1 VRVPR
6 AKNGSAYIWTGSR
19 VLEATEGTLLSGS
32 TRRRFSG
39 VSTDSR
45 HIASGQLF
53 VALIGERF
61 DGHRFA
67 ALAVEKGAS
76 GVLVER
82 RSVRRIPLQRFR
94 DQGVFC
100 VSVPD
105 TTRALGALAA
115 HHRRR
120 WNGKVAAITG
130 SNGKTTTRKMTA
142 EVIRQKFSTLSTLG
156 NYNNEIGVP
165 LTLLNLSP
173 EHRWAVVELGM
184 NHPGEIGRLAAICS
198 PNIGVITNIAPAH
211 LEGVGSVEGVAA
223 AKAELLA
230 HIQKGGTAVLNADDA
245 NVLTLSNR
253 AACRVL
259 LYGRRKPA
267 AIRATAVRQSRQ
279 GVRFD
284 LHVAETRIPVM
295 LPTPGKFM
303 ISNALGAA
311 AVGFLAG
318 LSPERIR
325 DGLEAFVP
333 EKGRMAVT
341 MLAGRIGLIDDTYN
355 ANPGSVKAAIDTLM
369 RLKGKNGRGILVLG
383 DMLELGIHSEA
394 LHRCIG
400 AHAGDAGAHRLY
412 AAGRFAPATAAG
424 AVAAGMP
431 EEAVFTGTKDAVA
444 ADLFP
449 RLKPG
454 DWVLVKGSRGMAMET
469 VVQALKAWV
478 QKAGTGSE
486 NPPAERKKAE

>member
-1 VRVPR
+1 MPEGKKGFV
-6 AKNGSAYIWTGSR
+6 YTWTGSR
-19 VLEATEGTLLSGS
+19 VLEATGGTLLSGS

-53 VALIGERF
+53 VALVGERF

-67 ALAVEKGAS
+67 AQAVEKGAS

-82 RSVRRIPLQRFR
+82 RFVRRLPLQRFR
-94 DQGVFC
+94 DQGIFC
-100 VSVPD
+100 VSAPD

-165 LTLLNLSP
+165 MTLLNLSP
-173 EHRWAVVELGM
+173 EHQWAVVELGM

-198 PNIGVITNIAPAH
+198 PNIGLITNIAPAH

-223 AKAELLA
+223 AKAELLD
-230 HIQKGGTAVLNADDA
+230 HIPKDGVAVLNADDPR
-245 NVLTLSNR
+245 VLELTGR

-259 LYGRRKPA
+259 FYGSRKSV
-267 AIRATAVRQSRQ
+267 AIRATAVREARQS
-279 GVRFD
+279 VRFD
-284 LHVAETRIPVM
+284 LHVAGTRIPVR
-295 LPTPGKFM
+295 LPTPGRFM
-303 ISNALGAA
+303 MSNALGAA

-318 LSPERIR
+318 LSPDRIR

-355 ANPGSVKAAIDTLM
+355 ANPGSMKAAIDTLM
-369 RLKGKNGRGILVLG
+369 RLKGKKGRGILVLG

-394 LHRCIG
+394 LHRRIG

-412 AAGRFAPATAAG
+412 AAGRFAPAVAAG

-431 EEAVFTGTKDAVA
+431 EETVFTGAKDAVA

-469 VVQALKAWV
+469 VVQALKTWT
-478 QKAGTGSE
+478 QKDGAGYE
-486 NPPAERKKAE
+486 NSPAERKKAE